1 MTDDQRNIHELSLMK
16 LLQAVQRKMMAEPL
30 PPDQHWLFLHMTANI
45 LQACAQGGM
54 QPLPARDMQEIRR
67 QNHVKRALEVAAAGG
82 HNIRL
87 VGPPGAGKT
96 VLAQVFPSLLPQ
108 TPVPYPFRMPDS
120 TMERAALLGE
130 MPFPGE
136 LTLAHGGVLFLKELS
151 AFDRSLLAAVQQAV
165 ATHMVAVSEVVVYPA
180 HFLLI
185 ATMKPCPCG
194 FYGDPIHECTCSAE
208 EILAYSLSL
217 QEVVTACFDLHV
229 EVPIPRDDVMKEPQ
243 DERSLAI
250 RQRVEAARER
260 QRKRYAHLPHLWVN
274 ADIHTVDEAQQ
285 YCEVDALGEKL
296 LRAAHQQLHF
306 TPFYSLQIRR
316 VARTIADLAGSEVI
330 AANHIAEAISYRP
343 RPGR

>member
-1 MTDDQRNIHELSLMK
+1 MADDQRPMYELSL
-16 LLQAVQRKMMAEPL
+16 LELVQAVQRKMAAEPL

-87 VGPPGAGKT
+87 IGPPGAGKSM
-96 VLAQVFPSLLPQ
+96 LAQAFPSLLPQ
-108 TPVPYPFRMPDS
+108 TPVPTPFRMPDS
-120 TMERAALLGE
+120 TVDRATLLGA

-151 AFDRSLLAAVQQAV
+151 AFERSLLAAVQQAV
-165 ATHMVAVSEVVVYPA
+165 ATHMVAVSEVVAYPA
-180 HFLLI
+180 HFVLI

-194 FYGDPIHECTCSAE
+194 FYGDPVHECPCAAE
-208 EILAYSLSL
+208 EILAFSHSL
-217 QEVVTACFDLHV
+217 QEVVTECFDLHV
-229 EVPIPRDDVMKEPQ
+229 EVPIPRDDVMKEPR
-243 DERSLAI
+243 DECSCTI

-260 QRKRYAHLPHLWVN
+260 QRKRYAHLPHWWVN
-274 ADIHTVDEAQQ
+274 ADIQTVDDALQ
-285 YCEVDALGEKL
+285 YGEVDALGENL

-306 TPFYSLQIRR
+306 TPFQSVQTRR

-343 RPGR
+343 RPGW